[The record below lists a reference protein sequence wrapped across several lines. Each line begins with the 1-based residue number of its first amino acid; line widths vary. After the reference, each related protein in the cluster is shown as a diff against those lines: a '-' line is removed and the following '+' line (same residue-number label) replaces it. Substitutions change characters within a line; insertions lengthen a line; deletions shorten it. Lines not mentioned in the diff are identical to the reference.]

1 MEVNESTRNSVLKR
15 LSKVFSKKISQSI
28 ENGIFDFSDQ
38 YAETQGTP
46 FLIEQIYEDKS
57 EEILCHFEGSV
68 NKDLVDMIKNND
80 INPSNVAQLK
90 PQELNPERY
99 EKITKKKELEEL
111 NKTQASTDI
120 YKCSKCKKNRC
131 KTEEKQTRAG
141 DEPATL
147 FVECLECGNKW
158 RVG

>member
-1 MEVNESTRNSVLKR
+1 MESRKQNIELLLKLFDKKTSERIDGGIYGFADEYSES
-15 LSKVFSKKISQSI
+15 
-28 ENGIFDFSDQ
+28 
-38 YAETQGTP
+38 QGTP
-46 FLIEQIYEDKS
+46 FLLENIYQEKMD
-57 EEILCHFEGSV
+57 EILCILNS
-68 NKDLVDMIKNND
+68 NKSLQDMIKNGD
-80 INPSNVAQLK
+80 IKSEQLAFMK
-90 PQELNPERY
+90 SHELNPEKY
-99 EKITKKKELEEL
+99 EKINKKKELEEL

-120 YKCSKCKKNRC
+120 YKCSKCKKSRC